1 MAHSKQ
7 IRFNGS
13 FAPPMIGFGR
23 ARLLSKILSAA
34 NGPSLLCL
42 AVLATPVTAEP
53 QDSTRPR
60 PPRDSAPILNVIYPR
75 EGQSLAAHDSTFII
89 GSVTPGSRLTINGQQ
104 VSVYRTGGFL
114 GWIGLKPGD
123 FTFRLRARND
133 HGSDSLDVKVTVADN
148 RPIPSDSGA
157 RIREGSVRPQW
168 NRTIRAGDEVSVSFD
183 GTVGG
188 KAQFW
193 IIRRADSL
201 GPYPMTEL
209 RNRSLANYESYRRDE
224 MLAPDS
230 LLTSGAGPSRGRYHG
245 IWKVPEGLKPETL
258 QARVEL
264 RIGTER
270 VRTIRANSPA
280 NLIPVD
286 NWAPRVVELTDSIQI
301 LRTGPRLGY
310 FAINQ
315 PYGVRARWWGENGPW
330 TIVQPAPGVEAWI
343 ETEKSQILPEGTPM
357 PETVIPRLTT
367 VATDNSV
374 RLEVGMTDR
383 LPFKVS
389 IDDHLLKGSVWIYG
403 AISNTDWIE
412 QDSADDVYANIAWS
426 QPEPRV
432 YRIDLEFRKPVWGYD
447 ARYEDSRLVFET
459 YRSPLKDSTL
469 TGLTICVD
477 PGHSADPGSVG
488 PTGLAEKDANL
499 RISHA
504 LKAQLESMGAKV
516 VMTRTGSED
525 VPLADRPGIAVAGG
539 TNLYVSVHN
548 NAVPD
553 GVDPRKRNGTSVYF
567 HHPQSR
573 ALAKA
578 LHRHTR
584 QATGLPDYGL
594 TQANFAVIRPPQY
607 PAALIECAFMILPEQ
622 EEMLD
627 NDAFVARV
635 AHGIADGVLEFVREQ
650 FRNQAT
656 Q

>member
-1 MAHSKQ
+1 MTSTV
-7 IRFNGS
+7 IRIS
-13 FAPPMIGFGR
+13 ALLTLCVVFAPFH
-23 ARLLSKILSAA
+23 S
-34 NGPSLLCL
+34 
-42 AVLATPVTAEP
+42 TAQEFR
-53 QDSTRPR
+53 RPH

-75 EGQSLAAHDSTFII
+75 AGQSLAALDSTFII
-89 GSVTPGSRLTINGQQ
+89 GSVNPGTRLTINGQS
-104 VSVYRTGGFL
+104 VEVYRTGGFL

-123 FTFRLRARND
+123 FTFRLRAKND
-133 HGSDSLDVKVTVADN
+133 HGSDSLEVKVTVADN

-157 RIREGSVRPQW
+157 RIREGTVRPQW

-188 KAQFW
+188 KARFW

-270 VRTIRANSPA
+270 VRTTRATSPA
-280 NLIPVD
+280 SLVPVD
-286 NWAPRVVELTDSIQI
+286 NWPPRVVELTDSIQI
-301 LRTGPRLGY
+301 MRTGPRLGY

-315 PYGVRARWWGENGPW
+315 PYGVRVRWWGENGPW

-343 ETEKSQILPEGTPM
+343 ETEKSRLLPEGTPM
-357 PETVIPRLTT
+357 PESIIPRLTT
-367 VATDNSV
+367 VATDESV

-389 IDDHLLKGSVWIYG
+389 VDDDLLRGTVWIYG
-403 AISNTDWIE
+403 AVSNTDWIE
-412 QDSADDVYANIAWS
+412 PDSADDVYSNIVWS

-432 YRIDLEFRKPVWGYD
+432 YRIDMEFRKPVWGYD
-447 ARYEDSRLVFET
+447 VRYEDSRLVFEAF
-459 YRSPLKDSTL
+459 RSPLKDSTL
-469 TGLTICVD
+469 AGLTICVD

-488 PTGLAEKDANL
+488 PTGLVEKDANL

-504 LKAQLESMGAKV
+504 LKAQLESMGANV
-516 VMTRTGSED
+516 VMTRSGSED
-525 VPLADRPGIAVAGG
+525 VPLADRPGIAMAGG
-539 TNLYVSVHN
+539 ANLYVSVHN

-584 QATGLPDYGL
+584 KATGLPDYGL

-607 PAALIECAFMILPEQ
+607 PAVLIECAFMILPEQ

-635 AHGIADGVLEFVREQ
+635 AHGIADGILEFAKEQ
-650 FRNQAT
+650 YRVQAA